1 MNTTKKGLALASRLI
16 RYNATLPPANIASIQ
31 DTCSRICRHAA
42 TLERLAVA
50 ACNRPLSLA
59 EEETDKAAEAR
70 VRELVTC
77 LQAAGIENV
86 VKVDFNGDPRGVVTK
101 LKVTDRSG
109 DWAGGDDYV
118 CVPT

>member
-1 MNTTKKGLALASRLI
+1 MNTTKKGLALASRLL
-16 RYNATLPPANIASIQ
+16 RQNPNLPPAKVEAIQ

-42 TLERLAVA
+42 TLERLAVT

-77 LQAAGIENV
+77 LQSAGIKNV
-86 VKVDFNGDPRGVVTK
+86 VMANFNGDPRGVVTK

>member
-1 MNTTKKGLALASRLI
+1 MSTTKKGLALATRLL
-16 RYNATLPPANIASIQ
+16 RSNPGVDPANVETIQ
-31 DTCSRICRHAA
+31 DLCSRICRHAA

-50 ACNRPLSLA
+50 ACNRPISAA

-70 VRELVTC
+70 VRELVNH
-77 LQAAGIENV
+77 LQAAGIKNV